1 MLLDGVHSPLTLTA
15 QLTNVKT
22 RGGMTMDASGTLSQS
37 AHYAGAQH
45 DADTSRDVT
54 LFEQPARRQI
64 CQRRYRPL
72 SPSVLSPKYG
82 PLLSLSRGRRHLF
95 PTVLPPAIEPPPGPR
110 PVQMMCAG
118 VGPARVLIR

>member
-22 RGGMTMDASGTLSQS
+22 RGGMTMDASGTLSQG
-37 AHYAGAQH
+37 AHYAGAQR
-45 DADTSRDVT
+45 DADASRDVT

-64 CQRRYRPL
+64 CQRRHRPL

-82 PLLSLSRGRRHLF
+82 PLLSLS
-95 PTVLPPAIEPPPGPR
+95 
-110 PVQMMCAG
+110 
-118 VGPARVLIR
+118 